1 MTKKDIDKKSFWDD
15 DVDEVIKDEDKEVS
29 INYDLIKPLYL
40 EFEILNNFNHPNI
53 VKVYGSYYGDKNH
66 NPVIL
71 LEYCKTDL
79 EKVIN

>member
-53 VKVYGSYYGDKNH
+53 VKVYGSYYGD
-66 NPVIL
+66 
-71 LEYCKTDL
+71 
-79 EKVIN
+79 